1 MDSGVEPGADFFD
14 SDSSGDE
21 GVWEDDNGTRD
32 FSGVEGLGI
41 QDSIVSADF
50 DNFDEEDHGHGL
62 ADDSKGQDWRRR
74 IVQAR
79 TTHTGKEL
87 ICAMPA
93 FDQIPAQD
101 SRTGTINNIPH
112 NHSDDDAE
120 ASPII
125 HGKYAHIHRKGT
137 KEYPAMSLRR
147 LGRVEVV
154 HRSRSGSAGADISRE
169 RALSDVRSSATS
181 QFSSLPILG
190 EVPGGDRENEV
201 FSTRHRRSTSD
212 SIRADSILNAHVV
225 TMRALESLSPTAS
238 FSMAHAPFT
247 PGNGRKHSLSVP
259 QPTFQRSSSTRS
271 PPDRGI
277 KLAPITTT
285 YEDDPDR
292 PKHLPDQFVKTPYPF
307 SAKKEFPKP
316 RTRPRKHDFDSLNGN
331 GDERIHDG
339 MGESD
344 NDSFHDQ
351 TKGKHVLGIV
361 ASEGTFDLRSRAE
374 RNEDAQGVIRSE
386 TIPKELRGRAGNTE
400 TRKSFVGQEC
410 VLYVSL
416 RARRGEDGGVVD
428 RLVRLTIPTDL
439 TTTSPS
445 PEPRTQKSK
454 LGIVEKARKVTRT
467 GGGGGTVTYDFDDAF
482 LATSLQCAYHKL
494 AGNWLWRTFSART
507 LRSVRLGKINVWS
520 GSRSTHTPTTRGLLS
535 VCSGIEISGADGD
548 LISPFTEHNLLD
560 LYRNPKKGKAR
571 YTWVHWARRVA
582 VSNECFELGQSS
594 QTGEQGRTTRR
605 NQLDVSPSEESSSED
620 DSPLIR
626 RLHHPDSLTTIQFTN
641 AFAPLRIIFA
651 LATILVL
658 SVIAAL
664 LWIFLGNSAWT
675 LPAWKGRSERVGPG
689 MAVGAL
695 ALILQMVVFVAW
707 LVGSWLWV

>member
-41 QDSIVSADF
+41 RDSIVSADF
-50 DNFDEEDHGHGL
+50 DDFDEEDHGHGL
-62 ADDSKGQDWRRR
+62 ENDSKGQDWQRRK
-74 IVQAR
+74 VQAR

-87 ICAMPA
+87 MCALPS

-101 SRTGTINNIPH
+101 SRTGTMNNISH

-120 ASPII
+120 ASSII
-125 HGKYAHIHRKGT
+125 HGKYVHIHRKGT
-137 KEYPAMSLRR
+137 KGDPTMSLRR
-147 LGRVEVV
+147 LGRAEAVRHPGLDSV
-154 HRSRSGSAGADISRE
+154 GAGTSRE
-169 RALSDVRSSATS
+169 RASSDVRSSTTS
-181 QFSSLPILG
+181 QLSSLPILD
-190 EVPGGDRENEV
+190 EVPGGDLENED

-212 SIRADSILNAHVV
+212 SIRADSILNAHVI

-238 FSMAHAPFT
+238 FSMAHGPFT
-247 PGNGRKHSLSVP
+247 PGNGRKYSLSVP
-259 QPTFQRSSSTRS
+259 QPTFQRSSSTRLT
-271 PPDRGI
+271 PDRGI

-285 YEDDPDR
+285 YEEDPDR
-292 PKHLPDQFVKTPYPF
+292 PKYLPDHFVKTPYPF

-331 GDERIHDG
+331 GNERIYDG
-339 MGESD
+339 IGESD

-351 TKGKHVLGIV
+351 AKGKHVLGIV

-374 RNEDAQGVIRSE
+374 RNEDAQGIIRNE
-386 TIPKELRGRAGNTE
+386 TIPKELRGQAVNSE
-400 TRKSFVGQEC
+400 TRNSFGGQEC

-428 RLVRLTIPTDL
+428 RLVKLTIPTDL
-439 TTTSPS
+439 STTSPS

-454 LGIVEKARKVTRT
+454 LGIIEKARKLTRKR
-467 GGGGGTVTYDFDDAF
+467 GGGGTVTYDFDDAF
-482 LATSLQCAYHKL
+482 LAISLQRAYRRL

-520 GSRSTHTPTTRGLLS
+520 GSRSTHTATTRGLLS

-571 YTWVHWARRVA
+571 YTWVHWAMRVA
-582 VSNECFELGQSS
+582 ASNECFELGQSS
-594 QTGEQGRTTRR
+594 HTGEKGRTTWRS
-605 NQLDVSPSEESSSED
+605 QLDISPSEESSSED

-641 AFAPLRIIFA
+641 AFSPLRIIFA

-658 SVIAAL
+658 SVIAVL

-675 LPAWKGRSERVGPG
+675 LPDWKGRSERVGPG
-689 MAVGAL
+689 VAIGAL
-695 ALILQMVVFVAW
+695 ALILQMVIFIAW